1 MNRAALQKIAALVNA
16 ETGMVIKERQLPALA
31 AAVGRVVPGMTPE
44 RVLPQLSGGT
54 LLNRLIDE
62 VTVQET
68 YFFRETRDLETID
81 WKLLLERAQESGS
94 GVVRIWVAAC
104 ATGEEAYT
112 LAILASEAL
121 GPLGTPVA
129 ILGTDVSPAA
139 LDRAMA
145 GEGYSPRS
153 VRNLPRRL
161 RDRYLL
167 EEDGRYRVRDSLKS
181 LVRFRRHNLIRDPS
195 PPLGEAPYDLI
206 ACRNVLIYFDPPT
219 IVKVIGSLEAALR
232 PEGELILGAADRI
245 SGTAGALER
254 AGGESSRRGVERRR
268 GRPRSAKP
276 TLRRPLGLEPK
287 PGEADGPAA
296 PARPGGGGGKP
307 RRGEYRV
314 EDALF
319 ATDAGDFDGALEIV
333 EALLA
338 KDPLFADA
346 HFVRGLVELDAG
358 DARAAIYSLRR
369 SLYLDPSFGLAA
381 FELGRAHDASGDP
394 RAARRFYAQALRS
407 LDPEDERHSTL
418 LDQVDLADVA
428 AACRTR
434 LQRSGAEAR

>member
-1 MNRAALQKIAALVNA
+1 VNREALQKIAALVQA
-16 ETGMVIKERQLPALA
+16 ETGMTLKETQLPALA
-31 AAVGRVVPGMTPE
+31 AAVGRVVPGMAPE
-44 RVLPQLSGGT
+44 RVLPQLADGT

-68 YFFRETRDLETID
+68 YFFREMRDLEAID
-81 WKLLLERAQESGS
+81 WKPLLERARESGN

-112 LAILASEAL
+112 LAILASEAF
-121 GPLGTPVA
+121 GPLGTPVT

-139 LDRAMA
+139 LARAAA
-145 GEGYSPRS
+145 GAGYSPRS
-153 VRNLPRRL
+153 VRNLPRPL

-167 EEDGRYRVRDSLKS
+167 EEDGRYRVRDSLKA
-181 LVRFRRHNLIRDPS
+181 LVRFRHHNLIRDPS
-195 PPLGEAPYDLI
+195 PPLGEVPYDLI

-219 IVKVIGSLEAALR
+219 IEKVIGSLETALR
-232 PEGELILGAADRI
+232 PGAELILGAADRI
-245 SGTAGALER
+245 SGTAGGLGR
-254 AGGESSRRGVERRR
+254 AASESTRGGFEPRL

-276 TLRRPLGLEPK
+276 TLRRPLGLKPK
-287 PGEADGPAA
+287 PGAVGGPAA
-296 PARPGGGGGKP
+296 ARPAGGEA
-307 RRGEYRV
+307 RRGAVGV

-358 DARAAIYSLRR
+358 DARAAISSLRR

-381 FELGRAHDASGDP
+381 FELGRAYDASGDT
-394 RAARRFYAQALRS
+394 RVARRFYAQALRS
-407 LDPEDERHSTL
+407 LDPEDERHAAL
-418 LDQVDLADVA
+418 LDQVDLTDVA
-428 AACRTR
+428 AACRAR
-434 LQRSGAEAR
+434 LQQSGAEAQ